1 METTEMKAYT
11 LIGLVNNETKLNP
24 KEPVSSPKPIVKHTY
39 TPSKG
44 NPSHDKHILAVN
56 RKETRQRKYPSS
68 PQESKFKDLQH
79 NPRPNMWLRDD
90 DCLNQMHNQNNT

>member
-56 RKETRQRKYPSS
+56 SAHPTKERNPPKEISIESPRKQI
-68 PQESKFKDLQH
+68 
-79 NPRPNMWLRDD
+79 
-90 DCLNQMHNQNNT
+90 